1 MGGLLGDLTIVK
13 RQNSYRVKVAH
24 SPKNKDY
31 VYWKYEQLKRL
42 CHSTQPPVL
51 NGKNLEFYLSSSLIY
66 KPLHEIIYQ
75 AVQTSNKVKYV
86 KTITQKLIDS
96 LPTSNLLLAVWFM
109 DDGNARNDCYA
120 GRIAAMSFSY
130 DEQVLL
136 LDYIKSRYNIDG
148 KIILNSKLKNHY
160 QIIIPAKS
168 FGKFVKLIQPFV
180 EKIPSMVYKL
190 NLERKKSSKYFR
202 ETP

>member
-1 MGGLLGDLTIVK
+1 
-13 RQNSYRVKVAH
+13 
-24 SPKNKDY
+24 
-31 VYWKYEQLKRL
+31 
-42 CHSTQPPVL
+42 
-51 NGKNLEFYLSSSLIY
+51 
-66 KPLHEIIYQ
+66 
-75 AVQTSNKVKYV
+75 
-86 KTITQKLIDS
+86 
-96 LPTSNLLLAVWFM
+96 M